1 MIKIIIIKINLSKRT
16 RNSPFILYIFFNFSN
31 TIIGDNMIEYY
42 ELRKIDN
49 EQVLILYLDYNYEFS
64 SEFKG
69 NRLLDRINN
78 FIRVSKINWNGTKVI
93 FVVGGLV
100 LGSLV
105 LGKINKQENIE
116 KFDYVSNV
124 IINHYDE
131 NNNDLGYSQIE
142 IKNPVIEDI
151 KEDKKEEIIIENNK
165 HNEQSINNSNPGITN
180 PKPIIP
186 NETITKPTPE
196 DTKTYVN
203 VYRSNGK
210 VETIELEEYVVG
222 VVAAEM
228 PAAFHIE
235 ALKAQSIAARTYT
248 LKSIQEGKLLTD
260 NEKTQS
266 YKDIDELKE
275 LWKNNFDTYYRK
287 IKHAVETTKEQVIL
301 YNNEYIEALYH
312 STSNGYTENS
322 YEVFGY
328 AHPYL
333 VSVNSSWDINATSFL
348 REKTLTFQEL
358 SNLLGIDFN
367 NNTLIEILER
377 NSSGR
382 ISRIK
387 ISDNNYTGIELRM
400 LLGLRSTDFDI
411 IQNQDSITFTTR
423 GYGHGVGMSQ
433 YGANGMANNGKTYVE
448 ILKHYYPGT
457 IIKTV

>member
-16 RNSPFILYIFFNFSN
+16 RNSLFILYIFFIFSK

-42 ELRKIDN
+42 ETRKIDN

-64 SEFKG
+64 SVLKG
-69 NRLLDRINN
+69 NTLLDRINN

-100 LGSLV
+100 LGTLA

-142 IKNPVIEDI
+142 IKPPSINEK
-151 KEDKKEEIIIENNK
+151 KENIKEEIKVENNVT
-165 HNEQSINNSNPGITN
+165 SNPINTPNQEIGQPT
-180 PKPIIP
+180 PP
-186 NETITKPTPE
+186 NEAITMPAPE
-196 DTKTYVN
+196 EIKTYVTI
-203 VYRSNGK
+203 YRSNGK
-210 VETIELEEYVVG
+210 VETIELEEYIIG
-222 VVAAEM
+222 VVSSEM

-235 ALKAQSIAARTYT
+235 ALKAQSIASRTYA
-248 LKSIQEGKLLTD
+248 LKSIQEGKILTD

-275 LWKNNFDTYYRK
+275 FWKDNFDTYYRK
-287 IKHAVETTKEQVIL
+287 IKHAVETTKGQVIL
-301 YNNEYIEALYH
+301 YNNEYIEAIYH

-328 AHPYL
+328 NHPYL
-333 VSVNSSWDINATSFL
+333 ISVNSSWDINATSFL

-387 ISDNNYTGIELRM
+387 ISDNYYTGIELRM

-411 IQNQDSITFTTR
+411 TINHDNVIFTTR

-457 IIKTV
+457 TIKTVN